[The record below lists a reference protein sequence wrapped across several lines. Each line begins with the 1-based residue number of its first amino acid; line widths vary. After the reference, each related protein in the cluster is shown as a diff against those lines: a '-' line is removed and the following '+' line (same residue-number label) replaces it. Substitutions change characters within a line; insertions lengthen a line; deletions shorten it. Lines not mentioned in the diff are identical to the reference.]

1 MEVVLCVTGS
11 VAAVEAVK
19 LARELKRQGINVKCF
34 MTDGATEIIHPN
46 AMEFATGQEV
56 VLKLT
61 GKIEHVKYA
70 QTDLI
75 LVAPATAN
83 VISKLAYRI
92 ADNPVSTLLVTAM
105 GYETP
110 IIFVPSMHHSMYR
123 SVSENLDKLK
133 QEGITFIKPKI
144 DENKAKFPDIDVIT
158 LYALRYLSGHDLKG
172 KKVLI
177 SAGATF
183 EKIDEVRGIT
193 NLSSGKTGLELAKEA
208 FIRGAEVTLICGQ
221 LDIDIPH
228 ILKVIN
234 VESVKDM
241 QKVVN
246 EQVANHD
253 VFISA
258 AAVSDFIPV
267 NMERLGKIPSSEDL
281 TLKLEKAPKIIN
293 EVKKKNSSIFL
304 VGFKAEY
311 DMSDEELIKSARK
324 KMKESGANLIVAN
337 DVSTEGGGFGSDS
350 NKVFLIDE
358 DVTSIPL
365 TSKKE
370 IASRILDKIS
380 GYKKLIQN

>member
-11 VAAVEAVK
+11 VAAIEAVK
-19 LARELKRQGINVKCF
+19 LARELKRQGFSVKCF
-34 MTDGATEIIHPN
+34 MSDGATDIIHPN
-46 AMEFATGQEV
+46 TMEFATGQEV

-70 QTDLI
+70 QVDLI

-83 VISKLAYRI
+83 VISKLANRI

-123 SVSENLDKLK
+123 SVSENIDKLK
-133 QEGITFIKPKI
+133 QEGITFIKPNME
-144 DENKAKFPDIDVIT
+144 ENKAKFPDIDVIT
-158 LYALRYLSGHDLKG
+158 LYTLRYVSNQDLIDKR
-172 KKVLI
+172 VLI

-193 NLSSGKTGLELAKEA
+193 NLSSGKTGVELAKEA
-208 FIRGAEVTLICGQ
+208 FIRGAEVTLICGK

-228 ILKVIN
+228 IFDIIN

-241 QKVVN
+241 QKAVD
-246 EQVANHD
+246 EQVVNHD

-258 AAVSDFIPV
+258 AAISDFIPV
-267 NMERLGKIPSSEDL
+267 NMEGLGKIQSSEDF

-293 EVKKKNSSIFL
+293 EVKKKNPNIIL

-311 DMSDEELIKSARK
+311 NLSNEELINSARK
-324 KMKESGANLIVAN
+324 RMKESGADLIVAN
-337 DVSTEGGGFGSDS
+337 DVSTEGGGFGSDN

-358 DVTSIPL
+358 EVTSIPL
-365 TSKKE
+365 TSKNQ
-370 IASRILDKIS
+370 IARRILDKIS
-380 GYKKLIQN
+380 GYKN